1 MPYAVTSLLPLC
13 FFPMAGIIPSDDVG
27 LNYFKVSNRYF
38 RSYVIYLTVHTELF
52 LGYNNVICRKY
63 DISSCHGTC

>member
-13 FFPMAGIIPSDDVG
+13 FFPMAGIIPADNVG

-38 RSYVIYLTVHTELF
+38 RPYVIYLAVLF
-52 LGYNNVICRKY
+52 LGYINVVFGKH
-63 DISSCHGTC
+63 DISSCYGAY